1 MTVCIQEVWL
11 VPAKSRQQVSRD
23 ADIFP
28 HEAAN
33 LMSHIE
39 KSVENTDYELC
50 SSFAHTD
57 HLSLDSH
64 PTFDFQISESL
75 RCHGG
80 GHDIL

>member
-1 MTVCIQEVWL
+1 MIQEVWL

-39 KSVENTDYELC
+39 QSVEDT
-50 SSFAHTD
+50 SVQTTSFV
-57 HLSLDSH
+57 HLVLT
-64 PTFDFQISESL
+64 PI
-75 RCHGG
+75 
-80 GHDIL
+80 I